1 MLDIGKP
8 APSFTLLDQ
17 KEQERSLTEFKGKW
31 VVLYFYP
38 KDDTPGCTK
47 EACMI
52 AEVYGEFASLGAV
65 VLGVSA
71 DSPASHRTF
80 IEKYK
85 LPFTLLSDPKTEM
98 IKSYGAW
105 KRKLL
110 FGRKFLGI
118 QRMTYLIDTEG
129 NVARVY
135 PNVDPASHA
144 LQLLNDLKSLMK

>member
-17 KEQERSLTEFKGKW
+17 NEQERSLTEFKGKW

>member
-17 KEQERSLTEFKGKW
+17 NEQELSLTEFKGKW
-31 VVLYFYP
+31 VGLYFYP

-110 FGRKFLGI
+110 FGRKVLGS

>member
-1 MLDIGKP
+1 MLDIGKS
-8 APSFTLLDQ
+8 APLFTLLDQ
-17 KEQERSLTEFKGKW
+17 NEQERSLTEFKGKW